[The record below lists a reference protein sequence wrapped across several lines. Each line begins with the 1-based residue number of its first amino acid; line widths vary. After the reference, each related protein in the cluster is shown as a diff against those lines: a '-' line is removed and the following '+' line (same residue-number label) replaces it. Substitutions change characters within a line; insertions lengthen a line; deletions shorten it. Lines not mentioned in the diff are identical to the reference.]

1 MNAGCLTR
9 LADWRT
15 FIRAREASGMRRVL
29 IMLLVVTGI
38 ALSPV
43 DLSACGD
50 KYLRLA
56 ARLGPSYRAAHRAN
70 VLIFMPQGSVVP
82 KVARALGL
90 RQTLGRA
97 GHRVDAV
104 ESESE
109 LQKAL
114 RVRRYDIVIADAAT
128 TTALAASLQES
139 PGSPT
144 VVPAFHEQ
152 QRFADAEMK
161 RARCLN
167 SSHRRAYV
175 AAAEIDHV
183 MELRTR
189 SAVTIP

>member
-1 MNAGCLTR
+1 
-9 LADWRT
+9 
-15 FIRAREASGMRRVL
+15 MRRVL
-29 IMLLVVTGI
+29 IMLLALTGI

-90 RQTLGRA
+90 HQTLGRA

-104 ESESE
+104 ESDSE
-109 LQKAL
+109 LEEAL

-128 TTALAASLQES
+128 ATALAARLQGY

-152 QRFADAEMK
+152 QRVAEAEKK
-161 RARCLN
+161 RGRCLIT
-167 SSHRRAYV
+167 SHTRAYH
-175 AAAEIDHV
+175 AAAEVDHV
-183 MELRTR
+183 MELRKR
-189 SAVTIP
+189 SAVAIP